1 MAEQKQAEAV
11 AAAALASLGQGQ
23 AAVAAPVQAKVKSQP
38 TKLNQHLPALK
49 QMINKKLGF
58 PNAFDI
64 LSTVVIDNGVLLAGG
79 SVLQVIAG
87 YLSAQRL
94 DLDFYCPTRN
104 VPKFIKELTEPTTSS
119 GKVNPELFGQCSMSV
134 IGASVYCNSF
144 LKRNGIRKVYTLS
157 RIENSP
163 EAAAARRHIK
173 RKDFAQMIDIMSVRN
188 SRSPVDVVENFD
200 LTFCQVWWDG
210 KDIWATYPDDIA
222 QKKGILQKD
231 YSNLFIKG
239 NPFLRKRVQKYKDRG
254 FTINLDITA
263 SALTVD
269 DVLNRKSCI
278 SPSGSQDR
286 SLDPDYLQRWSTR
299 FIMKWL
305 VGVRNGSHRYRTPDE
320 YKLAL
325 KQAGIDVN
333 DVLALPKERKFWN
346 ERNFIPNQNGNIFGK
361 TAAIRPEEFK
371 LEEDAGYDSDEYTE
385 ITQLKDLALTM
396 KQNSPNNIVPQA
408 SRNKDLYYYRS
419 ANILLRNT
427 LYPFWYAAGPNL
439 GYKIMSLKTYPDNYQ
454 PTNQALQMYKR
465 YKDSLTEFCTRK
477 SSCFIT
483 LNEDE
488 TVYDIHNH
496 PLAGAISQDGLEGY
510 LGAFLRYTDKTSVPC
525 YYKPNPPSQHNPRPE
540 GNCYNKLS
548 LAEVNMIVSDKFYEK
563 YSKPIPIKTGL
574 GETIGTWNTTL
585 TNVKMPDAQFGDI
598 YTKTICPFCLQFTE
612 RSEGCAYMGHDNPKG
627 LSYEHYPYCQPEFVV
642 NELRDKYLAAGEELD
657 PDVPPH
663 LEWCVECG
671 RPSVGHEH
679 FTTTD
684 PLTKVEPPRIPD
696 PDHPGQTKFDYG
708 ACTGGGRAELFARIL
723 AIRRIYRDMGINDPK
738 TERLTAALA
747 ADEAPND
754 PELMALGRA
763 IAAQELADR
772 KWGNAPIP
780 ENKVYNDPAYRNNNN
795 NAAAPYVGLNAPN
808 QEGGTRKIRKQRQ
821 KHQMRSRRRR

>member
-1 MAEQKQAEAV
+1 MAEQEQAV
-11 AAAALASLGQGQ
+11 AVVAPGQP
-23 AAVAAPVQAKVKSQP
+23 AIAKPKP
-38 TKLNQHLPALK
+38 TKLNQYLPALEE
-49 QMINKKLGF
+49 MINRKLGS
-58 PNAFDI
+58 PNAFEV
-64 LSTVVIDNGVLLAGG
+64 LSMIISANEVLLAGG
-79 SVLQVIAG
+79 SVLQIIAG
-87 YLSAQRL
+87 YPSAQRL

-104 VPKFIKELTEPTTSS
+104 LPKFIKELTEPIKRTHT
-119 GKVNPELFGQCSMSV
+119 KAHQVLFGQCSMSV
-134 IGASVYCNSF
+134 IGASLYCNSF

-163 EAAAARRHIK
+163 EAAAAPRPVK
-173 RKDFAQMIDIMSVRN
+173 RKTFAQMIDIMSVRN
-188 SRSPVDVVENFD
+188 SRSPIDVVENFD

-210 KDIWATYPDDIA
+210 KDIWATYPDDITE
-222 QKKGILQKD
+222 KRGTLQKD

-254 FTINLDITA
+254 FAIKLDVTA

-269 DVLNRKSCI
+269 DILNRKGCI
-278 SPSGSQDR
+278 SPTASEDR
-286 SLDPDYLQRWSTR
+286 SLDPEYLQRWSTR

-305 VGVRNGSHRYRTPDE
+305 VGVRNGSHNWRASE
-320 YKLAL
+320 QIKASL
-325 KQAGIDVN
+325 KQAGINVE
-333 DVLALPKERKFWN
+333 DVLALPRERRFRN

-361 TAAIRPEEFK
+361 TVSSRPEEFT
-371 LEEDAGYDSDEYTE
+371 LEEDAGYDSDDYTE
-385 ITQLKDLALTM
+385 VSELKDLAFTM
-396 KQNSPNNIVPQA
+396 KHNSPNNLVPQA

-427 LYPFWYAAGPNL
+427 LYPYWYAAGPNL
-439 GYKIMSLKTYPDNYQ
+439 GYKIYAIEDYPDEYE
-454 PTNQALQMYKR
+454 PTKRALQMYKR

-496 PLAGAISQDGLEGY
+496 PLEGAISQDGLEGY
-510 LGAFLRYTDKTSVPC
+510 LRDYLRYPDKTSVPC

-540 GNCYNKLS
+540 GNCYKHLS
-548 LAEVNMIVSDKFYEK
+548 LAEVNMIVSNAFYKK
-563 YSKPIPIKTGL
+563 YSKPVPIKTGL
-574 GETIGTWNTTL
+574 GETIGAWNTTL
-585 TNVKMPDAQFGDI
+585 TNVKTHNAQFGDI
-598 YTKTICPFCLQFTE
+598 YTKTICPFCLQFAE
-612 RSEGCAYMGHDNPKG
+612 RSSGCAFMGHENPKG
-627 LSYEHYPYCQPEFVV
+627 LSAEHYPYCQPEFVV
-642 NELRDKYLAAGEELD
+642 DEVRDKYFAAAEELD

-671 RPSVGHEH
+671 RPSMGHEH

-684 PLTKVEPPRIPD
+684 PLTKVAPPRIPI
-696 PDHPGQTKFDYG
+696 PGNPGHMQFDYG
-708 ACTGGGRAELFARIL
+708 TCTGGGRAELFARIL
-723 AIRRIYRDMGINDPK
+723 AIRRIYRDMAIDDPK

-780 ENKVYNDPAYRNNNN
+780 ENKIYNDPAYRNNNN
-795 NAAAPYVGLNAPN
+795 NNNNAAPYVGLNAPN
-808 QEGGTRKIRKQRQ
+808 LAGGARKTRKRNQ
-821 KHQMRSRRRR
+821 KRPSSRRRR